1 MVGVEESTNIGKSKA
16 EELKAAGNQAFG
28 SGDFKKAVEI
38 YEVLSHFFKIKDKT
52 IFRKQFLSVLPN
64 MIKRIGAK
72 FILT

>member
-38 YEVLSHFFKIKDKT
+38 YEVLSHFFK
-52 IFRKQFLSVLPN
+52 N
-64 MIKRIGAK
+64 KR
-72 FILT
+72 